1 MIYSGFHISLLKKF
15 QGTSSQPYVL
25 LPLTTNELDPA
36 VQSFKVLNYQTII
49 RNLQQVH
56 QVLIQ

>member
-1 MIYSGFHISLLKKF
+1 MIYLLKKF

-25 LPLTTNELDPA
+25 LPLTTTELGPA
-36 VQSFKVLNYQTII
+36 VQNFKVLNYRTII